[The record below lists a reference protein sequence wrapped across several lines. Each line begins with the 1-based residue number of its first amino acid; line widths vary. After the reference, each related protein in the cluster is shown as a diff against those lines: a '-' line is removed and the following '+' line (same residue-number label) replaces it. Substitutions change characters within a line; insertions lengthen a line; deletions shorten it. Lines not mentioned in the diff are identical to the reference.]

1 MPLRRR
7 SFQGRDP
14 QTIGV
19 ADISNS
25 TFYTILYSICV
36 DSPLDSF
43 SFQLELSISKP
54 EGYH

>member
-1 MPLRRR
+1 MPLRGR